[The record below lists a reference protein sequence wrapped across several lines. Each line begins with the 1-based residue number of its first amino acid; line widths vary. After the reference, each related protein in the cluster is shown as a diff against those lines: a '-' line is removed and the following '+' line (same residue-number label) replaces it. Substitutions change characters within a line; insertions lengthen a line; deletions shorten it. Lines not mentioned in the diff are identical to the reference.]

1 MAERA
6 AVPDGPPFG
15 EIVPFQD
22 PPDTT
27 RIWVPET
34 VHPSPERVA
43 ILTEGGLNETGIVP
57 YVPFDLDAGD
67 PVHAIIEHYAE

>member
-1 MAERA
+1 M
-6 AVPDGPPFG
+6 
-15 EIVPFQD
+15 
-22 PPDTT
+22 
-27 RIWVPET
+27 PET